1 MLESAGQKAITAP
14 MLAKFA
20 QTARQRMR
28 LPGGGYRR
36 DHLRALAQ
44 RVEVNDG
51 EVRIMGSKS
60 ELLRTLTAVGGAGT
74 LPGAVQIGRAHV

>member
-28 LPGGGYRR
+28 LPGGGGRR
-36 DHLRALAQ
+36 DHLRALA
-44 RVEVNDG
+44 
-51 EVRIMGSKS
+51 
-60 ELLRTLTAVGGAGT
+60 
-74 LPGAVQIGRAHV
+74 